1 MIVLNNAAQAIVE
14 RAHGNHRRFVFVS
27 PRRRTPLRH
36 LRSARWR
43 QARSRAAQRYHEW
56 LGMEAPAG
64 FRTIRIHDLRH
75 TFGRRLRAAG

>member
-43 QARSRAAQRYHEW
+43 QARSRAAQRYRE
-56 LGMEAPAG
+56 
-64 FRTIRIHDLRH
+64 
-75 TFGRRLRAAG
+75 